1 MGGCY
6 QFYCTR
12 ETERDQAIKKFVE
25 HAAQSR
31 YESGH
36 SYSGEIG
43 MKTEIVDGPTDFDTV
58 EAASKWIEENNGK
71 WGPAHLVR
79 LKDGRYCYGG
89 WCSS

>member
-1 MGGCY
+1 MGGVY
-6 QFYCTR
+6 NFYLLQETDR
-12 ETERDQAIKKFVE
+12 EKAIQAFHNHV
-25 HAAQSR
+25 ARSQ

-43 MKTEIVDGPTDFDTV
+43 MKTEIVDGPTDFATED
-58 EAASKWIEENNGK
+58 EASDWVSEHNEK

-79 LKDGRYCYGG
+79 LKDGRYGYGG